1 MEPIWVVTLAAGAL
15 LMRLGQALYQAGLVR
30 SKNAASAVMRNI
42 VDFAVVTICFWLIGS
57 AILQQQQNPYFAI
70 PWHSIGARSDV
81 TATGFGALA
90 LVLAVTGVVNGAIAE
105 RARFRVSVLSSI
117 MLSALVMPTIAK
129 WVWGGWLRHMAYV
142 DQAGA
147 SILHIPAGTV
157 ALVAAALLGPRV
169 GKYNRDRSS
178 NFIPGHSLV
187 LNQLGVLVMTIAF
200 VPYVMAAVTINQSV
214 VWVAALDVMLSASAG
229 ALTSLF
235 VARLRYGKV
244 DVLVMC
250 SGLLGGAVAM
260 TAGPGVSPI
269 AAVIIGIVAGI
280 VVPLATVIIDVKFR
294 IDDPG
299 NVIAIHLV
307 GGIWGTLAAGLLK
320 PHGIAMGERMRG
332 LGIQAAGIVA
342 AIGLTLVVS
351 FLVFTIARVFGPLR
365 VTEADEFDGCDL
377 AEHDVNAY
385 PDFQQTTIKSYHLR
399 EA

>member
-30 SKNAASAVMRNI
+30 SKNASSAVMRNI
-42 VDFAVVTICFWLIGS
+42 VDFAVVTICFWLVGA
-57 AILQQQQNPYFAI
+57 AILQQTNNAFFSFDL
-70 PWHSIGARSDV
+70 HSLGARSDV
-81 TATGFGALA
+81 TGAGFGLLA
-90 LVLAVTGVVNGAIAE
+90 LVLAVTGVVNGATAE
-105 RARFRVSVLSSI
+105 RARFRVGVLCSI
-117 MLSALVMPTIAK
+117 MLSALIIPVMGR
-129 WVWGGWLRHMAYV
+129 WVWGGWLSRMLYV

-147 SILHIPAGTV
+147 SVLHIPAGTV
-157 ALVAAALLGPRV
+157 ALVAAMMLGPRI
-169 GKYNRDRSS
+169 GKYNHDRSS

-200 VPYVMAAVTINQSV
+200 VPYVLAAITIHQTAL
-214 VWVAALDVMLSASAG
+214 WVAALDVMLSASAG

-235 VARLRYGKV
+235 IARLRYGKV

-250 SGLLGGAVAM
+250 SGLLGGAVAI
-260 TAGPGVSPI
+260 TAGPGVSPV
-269 AAVIIGIVAGI
+269 AAVIIRVVAGI

-307 GGIWGTLAAGLLK
+307 GGVWGTLAAGLLR
-320 PHGIAMGERMRG
+320 PHGISMAERFRAVG
-332 LGIQAAGIVA
+332 VQASGAIA
-342 AIGLTLVVS
+342 AIALSLVVS
-351 FLVFTIARVFGPLR
+351 LIVFTIARVFGPLR

>member
-30 SKNAASAVMRNI
+30 SKNASSAVMRNI
-42 VDFAVVTICFWLIGS
+42 VDFAVVTICFWLVGA
-57 AILQQQQNPYFAI
+57 AILRQTSNSFFGLDLA
-70 PWHSIGARSDV
+70 SIGARSDFKGL
-81 TATGFGALA
+81 GFGLLA

-105 RARFRVSVLSSI
+105 RARFRVGALCSL
-117 MLSALVMPTIAK
+117 MLSALIIPMVAR
-129 WVWGGWLRHMAYV
+129 WVWGGWLGRMAFV

-147 SILHIPAGTV
+147 TVLHIPAGTV
-157 ALVAAALLGPRV
+157 ALVAALLLGPRL
-169 GKYNRDRSS
+169 GKYNHDGSS

-200 VPYVMAAVTINQSV
+200 VPYVLAAVTIHENAQ
-214 VWVAALDVMLSASAG
+214 WVAAMDVMLAASAG

-235 VARLRYGKV
+235 IARLRYGKV

-250 SGLLGGAVAM
+250 SGLLGGAVAS

-269 AAVIIGIVAGI
+269 AAVLIGIVAGI
-280 VVPLATVIIDVKFR
+280 VVPMATVLIDVKFR

-320 PHGIAMGERMRG
+320 PHSIPFATRMHDFGVQALGAVSAIA
-332 LGIQAAGIVA
+332 LAG
-342 AIGLTLVVS
+342 VVS
-351 FLVFTIARVFGPLR
+351 LIVFTVARMFGPLR
-365 VTEADEFDGCDL
+365 VSEADEFDGCDL